1 MKKAMR
7 GTSLFCLLFT
17 GLLLSNFNA
26 LAQKTTIWVVRHA
39 EKDASSQS
47 NDPVLSAE
55 GQGRALALAKVLKHQ
70 NLKAIYVTGLKRT
83 GLTAKPLAEQ
93 AKILPRFYTDSLK
106 EYANVILKNFKG
118 KNVLIVG
125 HSNTIMPLL
134 VAFGAEQPFQELA
147 DDDYD
152 MLFKVT
158 VKDSGMVDL
167 EVSYYGKSHHSS
179 ILPQKYL
186 LENKE
191 PQPFNRPVTNY

>member
-26 LAQKTTIWVVRHA
+26 LAQKTTIWIVRHA
-39 EKDASSQS
+39 EKDASSQG

-55 GQGRALALAKVLKHQ
+55 GQSRALALGKVLKHQ
-70 NLKAIYVTGLKRT
+70 NLKAIYVTSLKRT
-83 GLTAKPLAEQ
+83 GLTAKPLADQ
-93 AKILPRFYTDSLK
+93 AKILPRVYTDSLK
-106 EYANVILKNFKG
+106 QYANVILKNFKG

-125 HSNTIMPLL
+125 HSNTVMPLL
-134 VAFGAEQPFQELA
+134 AAFGAEPPFQQLA

-152 MLFKVT
+152 MLFKII
-158 VKDSGMVDL
+158 VKDAGTVNL

-179 ILPQKYL
+179 ILPQRYL

-191 PQPFNRPVTNY
+191 PQPFSRPVTNY

>member
-7 GTSLFCLLFT
+7 VTSLFCFLFT
-17 GLLLSNFNA
+17 VLLLSNFSA
-26 LAQKTTIWVVRHA
+26 LAQKTTVWVVRHA
-39 EKDASSQS
+39 EKDASLQG
-47 NDPVLSAE
+47 NDPVLSAD
-55 GQGRALALAKVLKHQ
+55 GQRRALALARALKPQ
-70 NLKAIYVTGLKRT
+70 NLKAIYVTRLKRT
-83 GLTAKPLAEQ
+83 GLTAKPLADQ

-106 EYANVILKNFKG
+106 QYANVILKNFKG

-134 VAFGAEQPFQELA
+134 AAFGAEQPFQELA

-179 ILPQKYL
+179 ILPQNYL